1 VACELKSGLGEAAD
15 TEGGNY
21 VMDFADIPGPGLADV
36 EAYNGR
42 NHQYLLE
49 QHEKY
54 GDRVAM
60 NVSSMARADSGAPT
74 KRVVFVRQPAM
85 CRKVLTSDNFAK
97 TWDAGD
103 NGSDTVD
110 YVHNLVQPMLG
121 NTVFNKQGE
130 GGAHE
135 GRLQLKPMFN
145 ATKQLSPGFAQQ
157 IDLAL
162 DSWEEGTMD
171 ALGACHDLIRQALLS
186 AIAGSA
192 ATEADAQTRDSFHD
206 VLDHFISRYQSSGH
220 TAHVSVEDEEM
231 MEIAKEAG
239 MRVVRAWRH
248 EGVPQGD
255 DKTMLALMSRAGNSD
270 EEMAAML
277 VNTIIAGAE
286 APGSTLAQ
294 LLQELAFNA
303 PLQQALAAEVQA
315 VAGGHGDGDVL
326 AVNKQ
331 LKQVEASVM
340 EGLRFFAPATLVQR
354 QAIVDTT
361 LGSFQIPAGTVVG
374 MCVSAIHRD
383 AKNFANPW
391 TFDPRGRGKLNPFMV
406 KDTNPFMTFSGGQR
420 GCPGRHLGIMML
432 RLALGKI
439 VQRFELTAQ
448 WRRPDDHLTG
458 AAAGSGGGG
467 IPKFVEWQVGGI
479 PVQLIRRRPQPA
491 GVGAKL

>member
-1 VACELKSGLGEAAD
+1 MG
-15 TEGGNY
+15 
-21 VMDFADIPGPGLADV
+21 FADIPGPGLADV
-36 EAYNGR
+36 EAYNSR

-54 GDRVAM
+54 GDMVAM
-60 NVSSMARADSGAPT
+60 NISSMARADRSAPT

-85 CRKVLTSDNFAK
+85 CRKVLTSEEFAK

-103 NGSDTVD
+103 KSSDTVD

-162 DSWEEGTMD
+162 DSWKEGKVD
-171 ALGACHDLIRQALLS
+171 ALGACHDLIRQALLF

-192 ATEADAQTRDSFHD
+192 ATEADAQTRDAFHD

-220 TAHVSVEDEEM
+220 SAHVSAEDEEM
-231 MEIAKEAG
+231 MAVAKEAG
-239 MRVVRAWRH
+239 MRVVRAWRR
-248 EGVPQGD
+248 EGVPQDD
-255 DKTMLALMSRAGNSD
+255 DKTMLAVMSKAGNSD
-270 EEMAAML
+270 DEMAAML

-303 PLQQALAAEVQA
+303 PLQQALAAEVQTI
-315 VAGGHGDGDVL
+315 AGDHGDVL

-331 LKQVEASVM
+331 LKQVEACVM

-361 LGSFQIPAGTVVG
+361 LGGFKIPAGTVVG
-374 MCVSAIHRD
+374 MCVSAVHRD

-391 TFDPRGRGKLNPFMV
+391 TFDPSGRGKLNPFMV

-448 WRRPDDHLTG
+448 WRRPADHLTG
-458 AAAGSGGGG
+458 AATSSGGGGG

-479 PVQLIRRRPQPA
+479 PVQLIRRRPQA
-491 GVGAKL
+491 SVVAKL